1 MFSSIL
7 VPLDGHTPAEQ
18 ALPLAASIA
27 ERNRAVLHLAVVHLW
42 GAAEDASVRNSG
54 GSRAKRP
61 REPDDPAAGRGRCRA
76 AFQAVV
82 NVNSI
87 P

>member
-7 VPLDGHTPAEQ
+7 APLDGHTLAEQ

-42 GAAEDASVRNSG
+42 GAAEDAPVPELGRFASCG
-54 GSRAKRP
+54 KRW
-61 REPDDPAAGRGRCRA
+61 EPT
-76 AFQAVV
+76 
-82 NVNSI
+82 
-87 P
+87 